1 MSKHGTRHHQSYKA
15 GSGGQGSGDLP
26 QGVTFDKS
34 SPRPGIPSSRIFC
47 GSRCM
52 TNVSGTDA
60 PWDFPGPPTPPR
72 RAEQS
77 GPQGR
82 RGRGVGPPCPEPGAS
97 APLATAVDGAGAW
110 RGRGLAPGE
119 LRLFVPGGVGLGRW
133 LRAGAVEVSQ
143 DVTLRE
149 KRSPTVS
156 VVANRG

>member
-60 PWDFPGPPTPPR
+60 PWDFPGPPPR
-72 RAEQS
+72 LAELVRVARGGAGPRS
-77 GPQGR
+77 GSRPAR
-82 RGRGVGPPCPEPGAS
+82 NRSLS
-97 APLATAVDGAGAW
+97 APW
-110 RGRGLAPGE
+110 RLQWMGRGLAGAGLSARR
-119 LRLFVPGGVGLGRW
+119 LRLFVPGGVGVG
-133 LRAGAVEVSQ
+133 
-143 DVTLRE
+143 
-149 KRSPTVS
+149 P
-156 VVANRG
+156 VVAGGSCRGFART